1 VAVIAAGDQQ
11 VEEPSGRRSTRRR
24 ARRHRHAGIDL
35 KPPTLICLAQSSEW
49 IRSWLG
55 TRGKGVG
62 AKREGRRTLVGFGSR
77 IGPPCLP
84 AVPRLAGPF
93 RNFRGGITKFAVQ

>member
-1 VAVIAAGDQQ
+1 VQRVAVTAAGDQQ

-24 ARRHRHAGIDL
+24 HHRHAGIDL

-55 TRGKGVG
+55 TRRKGVG
-62 AKREGRRTLVGFGSR
+62 H
-77 IGPPCLP
+77 
-84 AVPRLAGPF
+84 
-93 RNFRGGITKFAVQ
+93 